1 MKRLKSGQKQK
12 KIIKRS
18 DNSIYNE
25 KIITRYIFS

>member
-18 DNSIYNE
+18 DNLIYNE
-25 KIITRYIFS
+25 KIITTYIFS